1 VKRRNSSIKLSTRL
15 SCSSAGGGDNNTIA
29 SGGFSRALSPEKIIE
44 RSDSASVHSRLSH
57 FTSKTTKTARSRR
70 GVNKE
75 HQLLYENQSKTII
88 ETLQQQLNT
97 SLDKIKNNEMEINEL
112 KTSIAAR
119 EQELARANT
128 HSLSYANNP
137 SSTSANSISN
147 TLGGL
152 KSSSSDMANKRI
164 IDQLNSHVDF
174 LNEQLALREA
184 QIQQLYN
191 SSSETDAMRVEMEN
205 K

>member
-15 SCSSAGGGDNNTIA
+15 SRSSAGAGDNNTIT

-88 ETLQQQLNT
+88 ETLQQQLNI
-97 SLDKIKNNEMEINEL
+97 SLEKIKTHEMEINEL

-137 SSTSANSISN
+137 SSTSTSN

-164 IDQLNSHVDF
+164 IDQLNNHVDF
-174 LNEQLALREA
+174 LNDQLALREV
-184 QIQQLYN
+184 QIQQLHN
-191 SSSETDAMRVEMEN
+191 DISETDRMRVEMEN